1 MNIKLLSGCVTGLC
15 LLSAAAIADPASKGV
30 INTLDVKTGHISID
44 YRNMHL
50 TDKTRVRSAE
60 GRNLDRD
67 DLATRQHV
75 SYSANELD
83 NITEIRIY
91 NPHQLKKQGFYTGN
105 ELDH

>member
-1 MNIKLLSGCVTGLC
+1 MNFKRLTGCVTGLC

-60 GRNLDRD
+60 GRKLDMD
-67 DLATRQHV
+67 DLTARQHV
-75 SYSANELD
+75 SYSANERGD
-83 NITEIRIY
+83 VTEIRIY
-91 NPHQLKKQGFYTGN
+91 DPRKLKQQRFYTGN
-105 ELDH
+105 ELNH